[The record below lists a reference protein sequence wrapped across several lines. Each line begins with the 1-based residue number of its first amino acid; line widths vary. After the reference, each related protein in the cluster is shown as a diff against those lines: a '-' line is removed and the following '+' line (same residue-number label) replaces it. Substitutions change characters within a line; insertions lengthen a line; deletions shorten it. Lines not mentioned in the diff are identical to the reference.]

1 MTNPKYRY
9 ITNHRLHGMKDR
21 YDIVVVGAGP
31 AGSMAAKHAALG
43 GADVLL
49 IEKKAEIGAPLRC
62 AEGVSKRRLKEVGIE
77 PDPMWIS
84 SEIRGTI
91 MRTVGGSYLKVDESW
106 KDGEV
111 GYVLNRHL
119 FDKFV
124 AEQAAEAGADVV
136 VRAACTGVIRDNTG
150 RISGVRVTHMGETKE
165 IGCDCIVAAD
175 GFESQV
181 ARWAGID
188 TSLSL
193 NDIDS
198 CIQYTM
204 VDVDIVQD
212 YCEFI
217 LGSVSPGGYVWIFPK
232 GKHSANVGLGIQGT
246 KIEPGR
252 GPKYYLDKFIESD
265 PRLKNGSIV
274 NIAAGMVSLC
284 PGLESAAEDGIVLVG
299 DAARVID
306 PMTGGGIYH
315 ALMTGMHAGET
326 LAECYLKKDYSKES
340 FKPYEE
346 VWRGKIMKELQRNWK
361 IKEKFVDMDDRTID
375 ELIEVASHA
384 EMEKVRVDDM
394 VKVVKERC
402 PDIVSLYK

>member
-1 MTNPKYRY
+1 
-9 ITNHRLHGMKDR
+9 MKDR

-31 AGSMAAKHAALG
+31 AGSLAAKHAALG

-62 AEGVSKRRLKEVGIE
+62 AEGVSKRRLREVGIE
-77 PDPMWIS
+77 PDPGWIS

-91 MRTVGGSYLKVDESW
+91 MRTVGGSRLKVDESW

-111 GYVLNRHL
+111 GYVLDRHL

-124 AEQAAEAGADVV
+124 AGQAAEAGAEVT
-136 VRAACTGVIRDNTG
+136 VRAACTGVIRDGSG
-150 RISGVRVTHMGETKE
+150 RISGVKVSYMGETRE

-188 TSLSL
+188 TSLEL
-193 NDIDS
+193 KDIDS

-204 VDVDIVQD
+204 TGVDIEPD
-212 YCEFI
+212 YCEFV
-217 LGSVSPGGYVWIFPK
+217 LGSVSPGGYAWIFPK
-232 GKHSANVGLGIQGT
+232 GKDSANVGLGILGT

-252 GPKYYLDKFIESD
+252 TPKYYLDRFVESE
-265 PRLKNGSIV
+265 PGLRSGAIV
-274 NIAAGMVSLC
+274 NVAAGMVSLC

-315 ALMTGMHAGET
+315 ALMTGMHAGDT
-326 LAECYLKKDYSKES
+326 LAGCYAKKDYSKGALA
-340 FKPYEE
+340 PYEE
-346 VWRGKIMKELQRNWK
+346 IWRGKILKELQRNWK
-361 IKEKFVDMDDRTID
+361 IKERFVDMEDGMLDHMID
-375 ELIEVASHA
+375 VASHA
-384 EMEKVRVDDM
+384 DMEKVRVDDM
-394 VKVVKERC
+394 VRVVKERC
-402 PDIVSLYK
+402 PDIVSLYR